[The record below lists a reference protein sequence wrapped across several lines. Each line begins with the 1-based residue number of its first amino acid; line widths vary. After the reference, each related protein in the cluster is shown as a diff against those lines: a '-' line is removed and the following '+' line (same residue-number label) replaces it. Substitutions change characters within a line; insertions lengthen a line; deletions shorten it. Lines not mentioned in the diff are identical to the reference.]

1 MKLGINFFFII
12 WVGVLL
18 QGCNQAPG
26 FLEERG
32 DSAIPVLDF
41 ESAMTRNVP
50 DTFVWNSIVRRV
62 EFIPLQSDN
71 DSLLLSG
78 SININYWD
86 GNCFL

>member
-12 WVGVLL
+12 WVGALL

-41 ESAMTRNVP
+41 ESAIG
-50 DTFVWNSIVRRV
+50 DSA
-62 EFIPLQSDN
+62 IPVLDFESA
-71 DSLLLSG
+71 
-78 SININYWD
+78 IFYR
-86 GNCFL
+86 CFR